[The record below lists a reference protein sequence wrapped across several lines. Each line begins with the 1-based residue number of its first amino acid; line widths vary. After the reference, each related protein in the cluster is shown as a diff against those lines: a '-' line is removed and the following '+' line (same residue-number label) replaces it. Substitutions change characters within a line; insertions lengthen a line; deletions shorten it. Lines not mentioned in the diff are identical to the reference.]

1 MRQLALFLSG
11 LFHPL
16 FLPTYLAALAFWLKP
31 AEAYYYSGTVQI
43 YILLQVFVISTAL
56 PMGALLL
63 LIWWKKVSDVMV
75 GDRQERSL
83 PYLINAFCLAALYF
97 NFRNIGLADFIT
109 GSVLGALV
117 SVLAAYAINFRWK
130 ISAHG
135 IGMGG
140 AVGMLL
146 ALAGDFTQPVLW
158 PLALVILLAG
168 LVGTSRLFLQAHT
181 TAQVFAGYAVGG
193 LSLYICL
200 SI

>member
-1 MRQLALFLSG
+1 MRALALFFSG
-11 LFHPL
+11 VFHPL
-16 FLPTYLAALAFWLKP
+16 FLPTYMVGLAFWMKP
-31 AEAYYYSGTVQI
+31 FESYYYNASVQI
-43 YILLQVFVISTAL
+43 YIVLQVFVISTVL

-63 LIWWKKVSDVMV
+63 LIWWNKVSDIMV
-75 GDRQERSL
+75 GTRQERSL

-97 NFRNIGLADFIT
+97 NFKNIGLADFIT

-117 SVLAAYAINFRWK
+117 SVLIAYVINRKWK

-140 AVGMLL
+140 ALGMLL
-146 ALAGDFTQPVLW
+146 ALTSQFTQPVLM
-158 PLALVILLAG
+158 PLAILILLLG
-168 LVGTSRLFLQAHT
+168 LVGSSRLFLQAHT
-181 TAQVFAGYAVGG
+181 PAQVYTGYAVGV